1 MQEDRVYIFD
11 TTLRDGEQAPGFS
24 MTTEEKLQMAFQLAK
39 LGVDVIETGFAAA
52 SKGDFE
58 AINLIASQVKGP
70 VVCSL
75 ARALER
81 DIELAAQALK
91 PAERKR
97 IHTFIATSEIHMK
110 YKLRMSPEE
119 VLERAKRAVEFARRF
134 TDDVE
139 FSCEDATRSQREFL
153 YRVIETAIKAGATVI
168 NIPDTVGYAV
178 PEEFA
183 GLIEDIRNNVP
194 NIDKVIISVH
204 CHDDLGMAVANSL
217 MAVKHGARQ
226 VECTINGIGE
236 RAGNAALEEIVMALK
251 VRRDFFGGLWT
262 GINTR
267 ELYKTSR
274 LLCRITGSFVP
285 PNKAVVGDNAF
296 AHESGIHQ
304 HGVLANPLTYEIMSA
319 EEVGFPANRIVLG
332 KHSGRH
338 ALKAKLAQL
347 GYSLSEEEVDRLFE
361 KFKSLADKKK
371 EVYEEDIEALIYE
384 ELVKGEEEEPIKVI
398 HYQVQTG
405 DRLLPTATVVLSFR
419 GQERTATAT
428 GNGPVDAVIKAIQKA
443 LEIEPVLLDFSIKA
457 LTPNTDAQAE
467 ARLVI
472 ELEGIKASGRGVDVD
487 IIKASV
493 SGFVDALNRALVR
506 RSYILSKE
514 SLRKEGLI

>member
-1 MQEDRVYIFD
+1 MDKVYIFD

-24 MTTEEKLQMAFQLAK
+24 MTTDEKLQMAHQLAK
-39 LGVDVIETGFAAA
+39 LGVDIIEAGFAAA
-52 SKGDFE
+52 SKGDFDSVRLVALE
-58 AINLIASQVKGP
+58 VDGP
-70 VVCSL
+70 VICSL
-75 ARALER
+75 ARALEK
-81 DIELAAQALK
+81 DIELAGEALK
-91 PAERKR
+91 PAKRRR

-110 YKLRMSPEE
+110 YKLRMLPEE
-119 VLERAKRAVEFARRF
+119 VLERTKKAVEFARKF

-183 GLIEDIRNNVP
+183 QLIGDIKDHVP
-194 NIDKVIISVH
+194 NIDKAIISVH

-217 MAVKHGARQ
+217 MAVKHGVRQ

-236 RAGNAALEEIVMALK
+236 RAGNAALEEIVMAIK
-251 VRRDFFGGLWT
+251 VRKDFFGGLYT
-262 GINTR
+262 DINTK
-267 ELYKTSR
+267 EIYKTSR
-274 LLCRITGSFVP
+274 LLSSITGSFVQ

-304 HGVLANPLTYEIMSA
+304 HGVLANPLTYEIMSP
-319 EEVGFPANRIVLG
+319 EDVGFPSTRIILG

-338 ALKAKLAQL
+338 ALKRRLNQL
-347 GYSLSEEEVDRLFE
+347 GFQLSDQDIERVFE
-361 KFKSLADKKK
+361 KFKALADKKK
-371 EVYEEDIEALIYE
+371 EVYDEDLESLIYE
-384 ELVKGEEEEPIKVI
+384 EFMKVEEEEPIKVK

-405 DRLLPTATVVLSFR
+405 ENLLPTATVVLTLN
-419 GQERTATAT
+419 GEERTATST
-428 GNGPVDAVIKAIQKA
+428 GNGPVDAVIKAIQRA
-443 LEIEPVLLDFSIKA
+443 LGIEPKLLDFSIKA

-467 ARLVI
+467 ARLVV
-472 ELEGIKASGRGVDVD
+472 ELDSVKASGRGVDTD

-493 SGFVDALNRALVR
+493 NGFVEALNRAIMR
-506 RSYILSKE
+506 RNYIISKE
-514 SLRKEGLI
+514 KIREEGTV

>member
-1 MQEDRVYIFD
+1 MDKVYIFD

-24 MTTEEKLQMAFQLAK
+24 MTTDEKLQMAHQLAK
-39 LGVDVIETGFAAA
+39 LGVDIIEAGFAAA
-52 SKGDFE
+52 SKGDFDSVRLVALE
-58 AINLIASQVKGP
+58 VDGP
-70 VVCSL
+70 VICSL
-75 ARALER
+75 ARALEK
-81 DIELAAQALK
+81 DIELAGEALK
-91 PAERKR
+91 PAKRRR

-110 YKLRMSPEE
+110 YKLRMLPEE
-119 VLERAKRAVEFARRF
+119 VLERTKKAVEFARRF

-183 GLIEDIRNNVP
+183 QLIEDIKDHVP
-194 NIDKVIISVH
+194 NIDKAIISVH

-217 MAVKHGARQ
+217 MAVKHGVRQ

-236 RAGNAALEEIVMALK
+236 RAGNAALEEIVMAIK
-251 VRRDFFGGLWT
+251 VRKDFFGGLYT
-262 GINTR
+262 DINTK
-267 ELYKTSR
+267 EIYKTSR
-274 LLCRITGSFVP
+274 LLCRITGSFVQ

-304 HGVLANPLTYEIMSA
+304 HGVLANPLTYEIMSP
-319 EEVGFPANRIVLG
+319 EDVGFPSTRIILG

-338 ALKAKLAQL
+338 ALKRRLSQL
-347 GYSLSEEEVDRLFE
+347 GFQLSDQDIERVFE
-361 KFKSLADKKK
+361 KFKALADKKK
-371 EVYEEDIEALIYE
+371 EVYDEDLESLIYE
-384 ELVKGEEEEPIKVI
+384 EFMKVEEEEPIKVK

-405 DRLLPTATVVLSFR
+405 ENLLPTATVVLTLN
-419 GQERTATAT
+419 GEERTATST
-428 GNGPVDAVIKAIQKA
+428 GNGPVDAVIKAIQRA
-443 LEIEPVLLDFSIKA
+443 LGIEPKLLDFSIKA

-467 ARLVI
+467 ARLVV
-472 ELEGIKASGRGVDVD
+472 ELDGVKASGRGVDTD

-493 SGFVDALNRALVR
+493 NGFVDALNRAIMR
-506 RSYILSKE
+506 RNYIISKE
-514 SLRKEGLI
+514 KIREEGTV

>member
-1 MQEDRVYIFD
+1 MEKVYIFD

-24 MTTEEKLQMAFQLAK
+24 MTADEKLQMAHQLAK
-39 LGVDVIETGFAAA
+39 LGVDVIEAGFAAA

-58 AINLIASQVKGP
+58 SVHLIAQQVEGP
-70 VVCSL
+70 IICSL
-75 ARALER
+75 ARALEK
-81 DIELAAQALK
+81 DIELAGEALK
-91 PAERKR
+91 PARRKR

-119 VLERAKRAVEFARRF
+119 VLERAKKAVEFARRF

-183 GLIEDIRNNVP
+183 RLIEDIRNNVP
-194 NIDKVIISVH
+194 NIDRAIISVH

-251 VRRDFFGGLWT
+251 VRKDFFGGLYT
-262 GINTR
+262 DINTR
-267 ELYKTSR
+267 EIYKTSR
-274 LLCRITGSFVP
+274 LLCRITGSFVQ
-285 PNKAVVGDNAF
+285 PNKAIVGDNAF

-304 HGVLANPLTYEIMSA
+304 HGVLAHPLTYEIMNP
-319 EEVGFPANRIVLG
+319 EDVGFPSTRIILG

-338 ALKAKLAQL
+338 ALKRRLNELGFKLSDEDL
-347 GYSLSEEEVDRLFE
+347 ERIFE
-361 KFKSLADKKK
+361 KFKALADKKK
-371 EVYEEDIEALIYE
+371 EVYDEDLEALIYE
-384 ELVKGEEEEPIKVI
+384 EFMKVEEEEPIKVK

-405 DRLLPTATVVLSFR
+405 DNLLPTATVVLSFR
-419 GQERTATAT
+419 GEERTATST

-443 LEIEPVLLDFSIKA
+443 LKVEPRLIDFSIKA

-472 ELEGIKASGRGVDVD
+472 ELDNVKASGRGVDTD

-493 SGFVDALNRALVR
+493 SGFVDALNRAIMR
-506 RSYILSKE
+506 RNYILSKE
-514 SLRKEGLI
+514 SIREEGTV

>member
-1 MQEDRVYIFD
+1 
-11 TTLRDGEQAPGFS
+11 
-24 MTTEEKLQMAFQLAK
+24 
-39 LGVDVIETGFAAA
+39 
-52 SKGDFE
+52 
-58 AINLIASQVKGP
+58 
-70 VVCSL
+70 
-75 ARALER
+75 ALEK
-81 DIELAAQALK
+81 DIELAGEALK
-91 PAERKR
+91 PARRKR

-119 VLERAKRAVEFARRF
+119 VLERAKKAVEFARRF

-183 GLIEDIRNNVP
+183 RLIEDIRNNVP
-194 NIDKVIISVH
+194 NIDRAIISVH

-251 VRRDFFGGLWT
+251 VRKDFFGGLYT
-262 GINTR
+262 DINTR
-267 ELYKTSR
+267 EIYKTSR
-274 LLCRITGSFVP
+274 LLCRITGSFVQ
-285 PNKAVVGDNAF
+285 PNKAIVGDNAF

-304 HGVLANPLTYEIMSA
+304 HGVLAHPLTYEIMNP
-319 EEVGFPANRIVLG
+319 EDVGFPSTRIILG

-338 ALKAKLAQL
+338 ALKRRLNELGFKLSDEDL
-347 GYSLSEEEVDRLFE
+347 ERIFE
-361 KFKSLADKKK
+361 KFKALADKKK
-371 EVYEEDIEALIYE
+371 EVYDEDLEALIYE
-384 ELVKGEEEEPIKVI
+384 EFMKVEEEEPIKVK

-405 DRLLPTATVVLSFR
+405 DNLLPTATVVLSFR
-419 GQERTATAT
+419 GEERTATST

-443 LEIEPVLLDFSIKA
+443 LKVEPKLIDFSIKA

-472 ELEGIKASGRGVDVD
+472 ELDNVKASGRGVDTD

-493 SGFVDALNRALVR
+493 SGFVDALNRAIMR
-506 RSYILSKE
+506 RNYILSKE
-514 SLRKEGLI
+514 SIREEGTV

>member
-1 MQEDRVYIFD
+1 MEKVYIFD

-24 MTTEEKLQMAFQLAK
+24 MTVEEKLQMAHQLAK
-39 LGVDVIETGFAAA
+39 LGVDVIEAGFAAA

-58 AINLIASQVKGP
+58 AINLIAKEVKGP
-70 VVCSL
+70 IICSL

-81 DIELAAQALK
+81 DIELAAHAIA

-110 YKLRMSPEE
+110 YKLRLSPEE
-119 VLERAKRAVEFARRF
+119 VLERAVKAVEYARRF

-139 FSCEDATRSQREFL
+139 FSCEDATRSQRDFL
-153 YRVIETAIKAGATVI
+153 FRVIERAIKAGATVI
-168 NIPDTVGYAV
+168 NIPDTVGYTV

-183 GLIEDIRNNVP
+183 DLIEAIRNNVP
-194 NIDKVIISVH
+194 NIDKAIISVH

-217 MAVKHGARQ
+217 MAVRHGARQ

-236 RAGNAALEEIVMALK
+236 RAGNAALEEIVMAIK
-251 VRRDFFGGLWT
+251 VRKDFFSGLYT
-262 GINTR
+262 EVNTK

-274 LLCRITGSFVP
+274 LLCRITGSFVQ
-285 PNKAVVGDNAF
+285 PNKAIVGDNAF

-304 HGVLANPLTYEIMSA
+304 HGILAHPLTYEIMSP
-319 EEVGFPANRIVLG
+319 EDVGFPSTRIVLG

-338 ALKAKLAQL
+338 ALKSKLREMGL
-347 GYSLSEEEVDRLFE
+347 EFSEEDLDRIFE
-361 KFKSLADKKK
+361 KFKALADKKK
-371 EVYEEDIEALIYE
+371 EVYEEDIEALVYE
-384 ELVKGEEEEPIKVI
+384 EFLKHEEDEPIKVL

-405 DRLLPTATVVLSFR
+405 DNLLPTATVVLTFK
-419 GQERTATAT
+419 GEQRTASSV

-443 LEIEPVLLDFSIKA
+443 LGLEPTLLDFSIKA

-467 ARLVI
+467 SRLVI
-472 ELEGIKASGRGVDVD
+472 ELDGVKASGRGVDVD

-493 SGFVDALNRALVR
+493 SGFVDALNRALLR
-506 RSYILSKE
+506 KSYILSKE
-514 SLRKEGLI
+514 NLRKEGTV

>member
-1 MQEDRVYIFD
+1 MDKVYIFD

-24 MTTEEKLQMAFQLAK
+24 MTTDKKLQMAHQLAK
-39 LGVDVIETGFAAA
+39 LGVDIIEAGFAAA
-52 SKGDFE
+52 SKGDFDSVRLVALE
-58 AINLIASQVKGP
+58 VDGP
-70 VVCSL
+70 VICSL
-75 ARALER
+75 ARALEK
-81 DIELAAQALK
+81 DIELAGEALK
-91 PAERKR
+91 PAKRRR

-110 YKLRMSPEE
+110 YKLRMLPEE
-119 VLERAKRAVEFARRF
+119 VLERTKKAVEFARKF

-183 GLIEDIRNNVP
+183 QLIEDIKDHVP
-194 NIDKVIISVH
+194 NIDKAIISVH

-217 MAVKHGARQ
+217 MAVKHGVRQ

-236 RAGNAALEEIVMALK
+236 RAGNAALEEIVMAIK
-251 VRRDFFGGLWT
+251 VRKDFFGGLYT
-262 GINTR
+262 DINTK
-267 ELYKTSR
+267 EIYKTSR
-274 LLCRITGSFVP
+274 LLCRITGSFVQ

-304 HGVLANPLTYEIMSA
+304 HGVLANPLTYEIMSP
-319 EEVGFPANRIVLG
+319 EDVGFPSTRIILG

-338 ALKAKLAQL
+338 ALKRRLSQL
-347 GYSLSEEEVDRLFE
+347 GFQLSDQDIERVFE
-361 KFKSLADKKK
+361 KFKALADKKK
-371 EVYEEDIEALIYE
+371 EVYDEDLESLIYE
-384 ELVKGEEEEPIKVI
+384 EFMKVEEEEPIKVK

-405 DRLLPTATVVLSFR
+405 ENLLPTATVVLTLN
-419 GQERTATAT
+419 GEERTATST
-428 GNGPVDAVIKAIQKA
+428 GNGPVDAVIKAIQRA
-443 LEIEPVLLDFSIKA
+443 LGIEPKLLDFSIKA

-467 ARLVI
+467 ARLVV
-472 ELEGIKASGRGVDVD
+472 ELDGVKASGRGVDTD

-493 SGFVDALNRALVR
+493 NGFVDALNRAIMR
-506 RSYILSKE
+506 RNYIISKE
-514 SLRKEGLI
+514 KIREEGTV

>member
-1 MQEDRVYIFD
+1 MDKVYIFD

-24 MTTEEKLQMAFQLAK
+24 MTTDEKLQMAHQLAK
-39 LGVDVIETGFAAA
+39 LGVDIVEAGFAAA
-52 SKGDFE
+52 SKGDFDSVRF
-58 AINLIASQVKGP
+58 IALGVDGP
-70 VVCSL
+70 VICSL
-75 ARALER
+75 ARALEK
-81 DIELAAQALK
+81 DIELAGEALK
-91 PAERKR
+91 PAKRKR

-110 YKLRMSPEE
+110 YKLRMLPEE
-119 VLERAKRAVEFARRF
+119 VLERTKKAVEFARKF

-183 GLIEDIRNNVP
+183 KLIEDIKGNVP
-194 NIDKVIISVH
+194 NIDKAIISVH

-226 VECTINGIGE
+226 VECTVNGIGE
-236 RAGNAALEEIVMALK
+236 RAGNAALEEIVMAIK
-251 VRRDFFGGLWT
+251 VRKDFFGGLYT
-262 GINTR
+262 DINTKDI
-267 ELYKTSR
+267 YKTSR
-274 LLCRITGSFVP
+274 LLCRITGSFVQ

-304 HGVLANPLTYEIMSA
+304 HGVLANPLTYEIMSP
-319 EEVGFPANRIVLG
+319 EDVGFPSTRIILG

-338 ALKAKLAQL
+338 ALKRRLSQL
-347 GYSLSEEEVDRLFE
+347 GFQLSDQDIERVFE
-361 KFKSLADKKK
+361 KFKALADKKK
-371 EVYEEDIEALIYE
+371 EVYDEDLESLIYE
-384 ELVKGEEEEPIKVI
+384 EFMKVEEEEPIKI
-398 HYQVQTG
+398 KHYQVQTG
-405 DRLLPTATVVLSFR
+405 ENLLPTATVVLTLN
-419 GQERTATAT
+419 GEERTATST

-443 LEIEPVLLDFSIKA
+443 LDIEPKLLDFSIKA

-467 ARLVI
+467 ARLVV
-472 ELEGIKASGRGVDVD
+472 ELDNVKASGRGVDTD

-493 SGFVDALNRALVR
+493 NGFVDALNRAIMR
-506 RSYILSKE
+506 KNYIISKE
-514 SLRKEGLI
+514 KIREEGTV

>member
-1 MQEDRVYIFD
+1 MDRVYIFD

-24 MTTEEKLQMAFQLAK
+24 MTAEEKLQMALQLAR
-39 LGVDVIETGFAAA
+39 LGVDVIEAGFAAA

-58 AINLIASQVKGP
+58 AVKLIAEEVKGP
-70 VVCSL
+70 VICSL

-81 DIELAAQALK
+81 DIELAAQALEG
-91 PAERKR
+91 AERKR

-110 YKLRMSPEE
+110 YKLRLPPEE
-119 VLERAKRAVEFARRF
+119 VLERAERAVAFARRF

-153 YRVIETAIKAGATVI
+153 YRIIERAIKAGATVI

-183 GLIEDIRNNVP
+183 QLIEDIRNNVP
-194 NIDKVIISVH
+194 NIDKAIISVH

-236 RAGNAALEEIVMALK
+236 RAGNAAMEEIVMALK
-251 VRRDFFGGLWT
+251 VRKDFFGGLYT
-262 GINTR
+262 NINTK

-304 HGVLANPLTYEIMSA
+304 HGVLSNPLTYEIMSP
-319 EEVGFPANRIVLG
+319 EDVGFPSTRIVLG

-338 ALKAKLAQL
+338 ALKSKLKEM
-347 GYSLSEEEVDRLFE
+347 GYELSEEEIDKIFE
-361 KFKSLADKKK
+361 KFKALADKKK
-371 EVYEEDIEALIYE
+371 EVYEEDLEAIIYE
-384 ELVKGEEEEPIKVI
+384 EVMKIEEEEPVKVL

-405 DRLLPTATVVLSFR
+405 DKLLPTATVVLSYM
-419 GQERTATAT
+419 GEERTATST

-443 LEIEPVLLDFSIKA
+443 LGIEPKLLDFSIKA

-467 ARLVI
+467 SRLVI
-472 ELEGIKASGRGVDVD
+472 ELGGIKSSGRGVDVD
-487 IIKASV
+487 VIKASV
-493 SGFVDALNRALVR
+493 QGFVDALNRAILR
-506 RSYILSKE
+506 KNYILSRQRVRE
-514 SLRKEGLI
+514 EGTV

>member
-1 MQEDRVYIFD
+1 MERVYIFD

-24 MTTEEKLQMAFQLAK
+24 MTTEEKLQMAYQLAK
-39 LGVDVIETGFAAA
+39 LGVDIIEAGFAAA
-52 SKGDFE
+52 SRGDFE
-58 AINLIASQVKGP
+58 AIETIAREVKGP
-70 VVCSL
+70 VICSL
-75 ARALER
+75 ARALEK
-81 DIELAAQALK
+81 DIELAAEALK

-119 VLERAKRAVEFARRF
+119 VLERARKAVEFARKF

-183 GLIEDIRNNVP
+183 KLIEDIRNNVP
-194 NIDKVIISVH
+194 NIDKAIISVH

-217 MAVKHGARQ
+217 MAIKHGARQ

-251 VRRDFFGGLWT
+251 VRKDFFGGLYT
-262 GINTR
+262 NINTK
-267 ELYKTSR
+267 EIYKTSR
-274 LLCRITGSFVP
+274 LLCRITGSFVQ

-304 HGVLANPLTYEIMSA
+304 HGVLANPLTYEIMSP
-319 EEVGFPANRIVLG
+319 EDVGFPSNRIVLG

-338 ALKAKLAQL
+338 ALKSKLKEL
-347 GYSLSEEEVDRLFE
+347 GFEVSEEDLDRIFE
-361 KFKSLADKKK
+361 RFKALADKKK
-371 EVYEEDIEALIYE
+371 EVYEEDIEALVYE
-384 ELVKGEEEEPIKVI
+384 EFMKPEEDEPIKI
-398 HYQVQTG
+398 LHYQVQTG
-405 DRLLPTATVVLSFR
+405 DKLLPTATVVLSFK
-419 GQERTATAT
+419 GEERTATST

-443 LEIEPVLLDFSIKA
+443 LEIEPKLLDFSIKA

-467 ARLVI
+467 SRLVI
-472 ELEGIKASGRGVDVD
+472 ELDGVRASGRGVDVD
-487 IIKASV
+487 IIRASV
-493 SGFVDALNRALVR
+493 NGFVDALNRALLR
-506 RSYILSKE
+506 KSYIISRE
-514 SLRKEGLI
+514 SLRREGTV

>member
-1 MQEDRVYIFD
+1 MDKVYIFD

-24 MTTEEKLQMAFQLAK
+24 MTTDEKLQMAHQLAK
-39 LGVDVIETGFAAA
+39 LGVDIIEAGFAAA
-52 SKGDFE
+52 SKGDFDSVR
-58 AINLIASQVKGP
+58 LIALEVDGP
-70 VVCSL
+70 VICSL
-75 ARALER
+75 ARALEK
-81 DIELAAQALK
+81 DIELAGEALK
-91 PAERKR
+91 PAKRKR

-119 VLERAKRAVEFARRF
+119 VLERTKKAVEFARKF

-153 YRVIETAIKAGATVI
+153 YKVIETAIKAGATVI
-168 NIPDTVGYAV
+168 NIPDTVGYAL

-183 GLIEDIRNNVP
+183 QLIEDIKDNVP
-194 NIDKVIISVH
+194 NIDKAIISVH

-236 RAGNAALEEIVMALK
+236 RAGNAALEEIVMAIK
-251 VRRDFFGGLWT
+251 VRKDFFDRLYT
-262 GINTR
+262 DISTK
-267 ELYKTSR
+267 EIYKTSR
-274 LLCRITGSFVP
+274 LLCRITGSFVQ

-304 HGVLANPLTYEIMSA
+304 HGVLANPLTYEIMSP
-319 EEVGFPANRIVLG
+319 EDVGFPSTRIILG

-338 ALKAKLAQL
+338 ALKRRLSQL
-347 GYSLSEEEVDRLFE
+347 GFQLSDQDIERVFE
-361 KFKSLADKKK
+361 KFKALADKKK
-371 EVYEEDIEALIYE
+371 EVYDEDLESLIYE
-384 ELVKGEEEEPIKVI
+384 EFMKVEEEEPIKI
-398 HYQVQTG
+398 KHYQVQTG
-405 DRLLPTATVVLSFR
+405 ENLLPTATVVLSFN
-419 GQERTATAT
+419 GEERTATST

-443 LEIEPVLLDFSIKA
+443 LNVEPKLLDFSIKA

-467 ARLVI
+467 ARLVV
-472 ELEGIKASGRGVDVD
+472 ELDHVKASGRGVDTD

-493 SGFVDALNRALVR
+493 NGFIDALNRAIMR
-506 RSYILSKE
+506 KNYIISKE
-514 SLRKEGLI
+514 KIREEGTV

>member
-1 MQEDRVYIFD
+1 MERVYVFD

-24 MTTEEKLQMAFQLAK
+24 MTTEEKLQMALQLAR
-39 LGVDVIETGFAAA
+39 LGVDVIEAGFAAA

-58 AINLIASQVKGP
+58 AVNLIAREVRGP

-75 ARALER
+75 ARAVER
-81 DIELAAQALK
+81 DIELAGQALA

-119 VLERAKRAVEFARRF
+119 VVERARRAVEFARRF
-134 TDDVE
+134 TEDVE
-139 FSCEDATRSQREFL
+139 FSCEDATRSQRDFL
-153 YRVIETAIKAGATVI
+153 YRVVETAIKAGATVI
-168 NIPDTVGYAV
+168 NIPDTVGYTV

-183 GLIEDIRNNVP
+183 YLIDGIRNNVP
-194 NIDKVIISVH
+194 NIDKAVISVH

-236 RAGNAALEEIVMALK
+236 RAGNASLEEIVMALK
-251 VRRDFFGGLWT
+251 VRKDFFDGLYT
-262 GINTR
+262 GVNTK
-267 ELYKTSR
+267 ELYRTSR
-274 LLCRITGSFVP
+274 LLCRITGSFVQ

-304 HGVLANPLTYEIMSA
+304 HGVLANPLTYEIMSP
-319 EEVGFPANRIVLG
+319 EDVGFPSTRIILG

-338 ALKAKLAQL
+338 ALKSRLKEM
-347 GYSLSEEEVDRLFE
+347 GFEFSESDLDRIFE
-361 KFKSLADKKK
+361 RFKALADKKK
-371 EVYEEDIEALIYE
+371 EVYEEDIEAILYE
-384 ELVKGEEEEPIKVI
+384 EFVRHEEEEPIKVL

-405 DRLLPTATVVLSFR
+405 DKLLPTATVVLSYK
-419 GQERTATAT
+419 GEQRTASST
-428 GNGPVDAVIKAIQKA
+428 GNGPVDAIIKAIQKA
-443 LEIEPVLLDFSIKA
+443 LNIEPELLDFSIKA

-467 ARLVI
+467 SRLVI
-472 ELEGIKASGRGVDVD
+472 ELDGIKASGRGADVD

-493 SGFVDALNRALVR
+493 NGFVDALNRALLR
-506 RSYILSKE
+506 KSYILSKE
-514 SLRKEGLI
+514 NMRKEGTV